1 MIETYIPV
9 NNIKKIIFTPKEVIQ
24 YTFRPEVKTRRLI
37 KKWFKPNYYVYEIKH
52 AEYFLPYRY
61 DYYRGQHF
69 NNTLNISDFEAL
81 RKDENLDN
89 KYKLDGDELY
99 LLPFIKV
106 ILKDKGEIY
115 RFFYN
120 DEAAKAFIDNLLE
133 KADNKF
139 EVI

>member
-9 NNIKKIIFTPKEVIQ
+9 NDIRKIIFTPKQVIE
-24 YTFRPEVKTRRLI
+24 YTFKPEVKERRLI
-37 KKWFKPNYYVYEIKH
+37 KKWFKPNYYIDEIKP

-61 DYYRGQHF
+61 DYYGGQHF
-69 NNTLNISDFEAL
+69 NNTLNIRDFEAL

-106 ILKDKGEIY
+106 ILKDRFEIY
-115 RFFYN
+115 RYFYS
-120 DEAAKAFIDNLLE
+120 DEAATAFIDNLLE
-133 KADNKF
+133 KSDNKF